1 MKHKKKKQI
10 SKEQLS
16 WYSKQLKPKVDSITA
31 NLGYKF
37 LDLTFVNENQIN
49 YLRITISHPEH
60 HVSLDDCEIVSRKIE
75 KILDQENLIPFP
87 YMLEVQSPGSN
98 KENLNLYEH
107 SFELKDLNLVVKS

>member
-10 SKEQLS
+10 SKEQLA
-16 WYSKQLKPKVDSITA
+16 WYSKQLKPKVESTIA

-37 LDLTFVNENQIN
+37 LDLTFINENQTN
-49 YLRITISHPEH
+49 YLRITISHSERPA
-60 HVSLDDCEIVSRKIE
+60 SLSDCEIISRKVE
-75 KILDQENLIPFP
+75 KVLDQENLIPFP